1 MEGTELLSLL
11 KFYWKQTGKLMS
23 VSKGIDNQLWVGKYL
38 QRQYSPFYLMF
49 PEIKLFLHEKC
60 VTLGQKNV

>member
-1 MEGTELLSLL
+1 
-11 KFYWKQTGKLMS
+11 MS

-38 QRQYSPFYLMF
+38 QRQCSSFNLMF

-60 VTLGQKNV
+60 VTLGQKNA